1 MMTSRSP
8 VWTPTDLR
16 DAVALRAAH
25 PEAWLLAGGTDI
37 MVYLEAHAI
46 DPPGFIDLW
55 GLPEL
60 REVDAQADHIRI
72 GACTDYTTIID
83 DPAAQAHLPTLV
95 EAARTVGA
103 RQIQNRGTIGGNIA
117 NASPAGDTMPVL
129 LALDAVLEL
138 QSAARGLRE
147 VPLADFYTGYKR
159 TVMARDELI
168 AFVRI
173 PKPDPADRL
182 HFRKVGTRLAQ
193 SISKVVL
200 GGRIRTKPDGTVTQ
214 CRLGWGSVAATPVR
228 SAKAEA
234 ALVGRS
240 LSAASIDA
248 AVAALDAD
256 IKPIDDVRS
265 TAEYRIRVAR
275 RVLRSWLES
284 LAG

>member
-1 MMTSRSP
+1 MMTSQAP
-8 VWTPTDLR
+8 VHTPGTIAEALS
-16 DAVALRAAH
+16 LRAAH

-55 GLPEL
+55 QVADL
-60 REVDAQADHIRI
+60 RGVDAQADHVRI
-72 GACTDYTTIID
+72 GACTDYTAIID
-83 DPAAQAHLPTLV
+83 DPDCQTHLPTLV

-103 RQIQNRGTIGGNIA
+103 RQIQNRGTLGGNIA

-138 QSAARGLRE
+138 QSKARGLRE

-159 TVMARDELI
+159 TLMAPDELI

-173 PKPDPADRL
+173 PKPHAADRL
-182 HFRKVGTRLAQ
+182 HFRKVGTRMAQ

-200 GGRIRTKPDGTVTQ
+200 GGRLRIEGGAISEA
-214 CRLGWGSVAATPVR
+214 RLGWGSVAATPLR
-228 SAKAEA
+228 SAAAEA
-234 ALVGRS
+234 ALSGQT
-240 LSAASIDA
+240 LSEKTIAA
-248 AVAALDAD
+248 AVAALDGD
-256 IKPIDDVRS
+256 IAPIDDVRS
-265 TAEYRIRVAR
+265 TADYRMSVAR
-275 RVLRSWLES
+275 RILRSWLRS

>member
-1 MMTSRSP
+1 MMTSQAP
-8 VWTPTDLR
+8 VHTPASIAEALS
-16 DAVALRAAH
+16 LRAAH

-55 GLPEL
+55 QVADL
-60 REVDAQADHIRI
+60 RGIDAGADHIRI
-72 GACTDYTTIID
+72 GACTDYTAIID
-83 DPAAQAHLPTLV
+83 DADCQKHLPTLV

-129 LALDAVLEL
+129 LALDAIVEL
-138 QSAARGLRE
+138 QSEKRGLRS

-159 TVMARDELI
+159 TVMAADELI

-173 PKPDPADRL
+173 PKPSAADRL
-182 HFRKVGTRLAQ
+182 HFRKVGTRMAQ

-200 GGRIRTKPDGTVTQ
+200 GGRLRFDGDTVSEA
-214 CRLGWGSVAATPVR
+214 RLGWGSVAATPVR
-228 SAKAEA
+228 STIAEQM
-234 ALVGRS
+234 LVGKP
-240 LSAASIDA
+240 LSAQSISD
-248 AVAALDAD
+248 AVAALAGD
-256 IKPIDDVRS
+256 ITPIDDVRS
-265 TAEYRIRVAR
+265 TADYRKSVAR
-275 RVLRSWLES
+275 RILRSWLET

>member
-1 MMTSRSP
+1 MMTSAAP
-8 VWTPTDLR
+8 VHTPADLA
-16 DAVALRAAH
+16 DALALRAAH

-46 DPPGFIDLW
+46 DPPAFIDLW

-60 REVDAQADHIRI
+60 CGVDPQSDHIRV
-72 GACTDYTTIID
+72 GACADYTTLID
-83 DPAAQAHLPTLV
+83 DPAIRAHLPTLV

-129 LALDAVLEL
+129 LSLDAVIEL
-138 QSAARGLRE
+138 HSAARGPRA

-159 TVMARDELI
+159 TVMAPDELI
-168 AFVRI
+168 AGVRI
-173 PKPDPADRL
+173 PKPAKADRL

-200 GGRIRTKPDGTVTQ
+200 GGRLRLDGDTVTEA
-214 CRLGWGSVAATPVR
+214 RLGWGSVAATPVR
-228 SAKAEA
+228 SPKAEA
-234 ALVGRS
+234 ALVGQA
-240 LSAASIDA
+240 LSPTTIEA
-248 AVAALDAD
+248 AVAALDGD
-256 IKPIDDVRS
+256 ITPIDDVRS

-275 RVLRSWLES
+275 RVLRSWLKS
-284 LAG
+284 LVGE